1 MEIEL
6 NRFTPAEQATFRLR
20 ALYEQTGYRKYRA
33 SRFEEYAL
41 YQEYQRFL
49 PDAQVITFTDLD
61 GKLRAI
67 KPDVTLSIAK
77 TAQPAAGECKR
88 FYYNEEVCRP
98 SRESHT
104 FQTIHQMGLES
115 MGAVDADE
123 QAAVVRLALQSL
135 AVLDVPTVL
144 EISHMGYL
152 TGLLDALHVPAE
164 ARAKLLDFLR
174 AKNAHELRT
183 AALAAGLD
191 ESAAAALTGL
201 LDLHGPLGA
210 TLTAARAACRCETQ
224 RAALE
229 ELQALQ
235 NAVVGEA
242 GRGIRLDLSMA
253 DEMEYYNGLVFTGYV
268 AGIPCAVLKGGRYD
282 YLMQRFTPGANAIGF
297 AIYLDE
303 LERLAA
309 PLPPVQQQGREKSW
323 LNIAL
328 PKGRLG
334 DKAYKLLAGAG
345 YSATEDYNDTR
356 KLVVENPDACVRYF
370 LVKPSDVAIYVEH
383 GAADIGIVGKDIL
396 TESGADVYELL
407 DTGMGKCR
415 MCVAGPAG
423 FTDDESRALRV
434 ATKFVNIARDH
445 YERRG
450 RDIDIVKLNGS
461 IELAPILGL
470 SDVIVDIV
478 ETGTTLKEND
488 LTVIEEFMPIS
499 ARFIANKASYKF
511 KYAQL
516 TELLNKMK
524 EALAK

>member
-20 ALYEQTGYRKYRA
+20 ALYEQAGYRKYRA

-201 LDLHGPLGA
+201 LDLLGA
-210 TLTAARAACRCETQ
+210 TLAAARAACRCETQ

-235 NAVVGEA
+235 NALGEA
-242 GRGIRLDLSMA
+242 GRGARLDLSMA

>member
-20 ALYEQTGYRKYRA
+20 ALYEQAGYRKYRA

-135 AVLDVPTVL
+135 AALDVPTVL

-235 NAVVGEA
+235 NALGEA

-297 AIYLDE
+297 AIYLHE

-407 DTGMGKCR
+407 DTGMGQCR

>member
-20 ALYEQTGYRKYRA
+20 ALYEQAGYRKYRA

-115 MGAVDADE
+115 MGA
-123 QAAVVRLALQSL
+123 AACASASTAPMLSNPIGWMVWKVWLSRL
-135 AVLDVPTVL
+135 
-144 EISHMGYL
+144 GRL

-235 NAVVGEA
+235 NALGEA
-242 GRGIRLDLSMA
+242 GRGTRLDLSMA

>member
-20 ALYEQTGYRKYRA
+20 ALYEQAGYRKYRA

-135 AVLDVPTVL
+135 AALDVPTVL

-191 ESAAAALTGL
+191 ESDAAALTGL

-224 RAALE
+224 ALE

-235 NAVVGEA
+235 NALGEA
-242 GRGIRLDLSMA
+242 GRGTRLDLSMA

-309 PLPPVQQQGREKSW
+309 PLPPVQQQSREKSW

>member
-20 ALYEQTGYRKYRA
+20 ALYEQAGYRKYRA

-135 AVLDVPTVL
+135 AALDVPTVL
-144 EISHMGYL
+144 EISHMGY
-152 TGLLDALHVPAE
+152 
-164 ARAKLLDFLR
+164 
-174 AKNAHELRT
+174 
-183 AALAAGLD
+183 
-191 ESAAAALTGL
+191 LTGL

-235 NAVVGEA
+235 NALGEA

-268 AGIPCAVLKGGRYD
+268 VGIPCAVLKGGRYD

>member
-20 ALYEQTGYRKYRA
+20 ALYEQAGYRKYRA

-135 AVLDVPTVL
+135 AALDVPTVL

-210 TLTAARAACRCETQ
+210 TLTAARACRCETQ

-235 NAVVGEA
+235 NALGEA

>member
-1 MEIEL
+1 MEIQL
-6 NRFTPAEQATFRLR
+6 QNFTPAEQATFCLR
-20 ALYEQTGYRKYRA
+20 ALYEQAGYRKYRC

-49 PDAQVITFTDLD
+49 PDAQVVTFTDLD

-77 TAQPAAGECKR
+77 TAQPAPGECKR

-104 FQTIHQMGLES
+104 FQTIHQMGLEC
-115 MGAVDADE
+115 MGAVDATA
-123 QAAVVRLALQSL
+123 QAEVVQLALQSL
-135 AVLDVPTVL
+135 AVLNVPTVL
-144 EISHMGYL
+144 EVSHMGFV
-152 TGLLDALHVPAE
+152 TGLLDALQVPE
-164 ARAKLLDFLR
+164 AARGRLLELLNQ
-174 AKNAHELRT
+174 KNAHELHA
-183 AALAAGLD
+183 AALADGLSEPD
-191 ESAAAALTGL
+191 ADALCGL
-201 LDLHGPLGA
+201 LALHGPLGA
-210 TLTAARAACRCETQ
+210 TLTAARGACRSQAQ
-224 RAALE
+224 RDALE

-235 NAVVGEA
+235 NRLGEA
-242 GRGIRLDLSMA
+242 GRGTQLDLSMA

-268 AGIPCAVLKGGRYD
+268 AGVPRAVLKGGRYD
-282 YLMQRFTPGANAIGF
+282 YLMQRFTAGANAIGF

-303 LERLAA
+303 LERLTAQNGEA
-309 PLPPVQQQGREKSW
+309 PSKPEKIW

-334 DKAYKLLAGAG
+334 DKAYKLLAEAG
-345 YSATEDYNDTR
+345 YRANEDYNDTR
-356 KLVVENPDACVRYF
+356 KLVVENPEAGVRYF

-396 TESGADVYELL
+396 AESDADVYELL

-415 MCVAGPAG
+415 MCVAGPKN

-450 RDIDIVKLNGS
+450 RDIDIIKLNGS

-478 ETGTTLKEND
+478 ETGTTLREND

-511 KYAQL
+511 KYQQMS
-516 TELLNKMK
+516 TLLNKMK
-524 EALAK
+524 EALVP

>member
-20 ALYEQTGYRKYRA
+20 ALYEQAGYRKYRA

-135 AVLDVPTVL
+135 AALDVPTVL

-183 AALAAGLD
+183 AALAAGLQTAGAQLP
-191 ESAAAALTGL
+191 EKINALL
-201 LDLHGPLGA
+201 EPLF
-210 TLTAARAACRCETQ
+210 LP
-224 RAALE
+224 LV
-229 ELQALQ
+229 QALLFVLLCMIVRWVFALLVRLLRGV
-235 NAVVGEA
+235 NLIPLVGGA
-242 GRGIRLDLSMA
+242 NRLL
-253 DEMEYYNGLVFTGYV
+253 GLVLGLVTG
-268 AGIPCAVLKGGRYD
+268 AFDC
-282 YLMQRFTPGANAIGF
+282 
-297 AIYLDE
+297 
-303 LERLAA
+303 
-309 PLPPVQQQGREKSW
+309 W
-323 LNIAL
+323 
-328 PKGRLG
+328 
-334 DKAYKLLAGAG
+334 LLALLLWFAASITTGQIDWLTTGVLQRSVG
-345 YSATEDYNDTR
+345 YSLFGAF
-356 KLVVENPDACVRYF
+356 NPF
-370 LVKPSDVAIYVEH
+370 L
-383 GAADIGIVGKDIL
+383 L
-396 TESGADVYELL
+396 
-407 DTGMGKCR
+407 
-415 MCVAGPAG
+415 
-423 FTDDESRALRV
+423 
-434 ATKFVNIARDH
+434 H
-445 YERRG
+445 Y
-450 RDIDIVKLNGS
+450 
-461 IELAPILGL
+461 
-470 SDVIVDIV
+470 
-478 ETGTTLKEND
+478 
-488 LTVIEEFMPIS
+488 
-499 ARFIANKASYKF
+499 
-511 KYAQL
+511 
-516 TELLNKMK
+516 
-524 EALAK
+524 

>member
-20 ALYEQTGYRKYRA
+20 ALYEQAGYRKYRA

-135 AVLDVPTVL
+135 AALDVPTVL
-144 EISHMGYL
+144 EISHMGY
-152 TGLLDALHVPAE
+152 
-164 ARAKLLDFLR
+164 LR

-235 NAVVGEA
+235 NALGEA